1 MIEIVVYPEREEDAF
16 DAVKNPE
23 VKKNLE
29 LLDKLVNN
37 CSPEEFVKKVSKEF
51 NVPEK
56 NLKKT
61 LKNFQLNGQPVV

>member
-1 MIEIVVYPEREEDAF
+1 MNSKEAIIS
-16 DAVKNPE
+16 NPE
-23 VKKNLE
+23 VKKNVEFLDN
-29 LLDKLVNN
+29 LLKT
-37 CSPEEFVKKVSKEF
+37 CSPEDFVKKVSKEF